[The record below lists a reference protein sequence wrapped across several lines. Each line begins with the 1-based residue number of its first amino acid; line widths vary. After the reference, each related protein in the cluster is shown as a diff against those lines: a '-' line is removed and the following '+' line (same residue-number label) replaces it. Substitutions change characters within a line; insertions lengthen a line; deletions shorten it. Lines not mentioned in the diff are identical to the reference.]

1 MHGIKRQEVLRE
13 AAASFNFKGYHATSL
28 TEIATSLGVTKA
40 ALYHYFPNKNSLL
53 AACFEQAMDVAFAS
67 LERGRKQGKNGR
79 DRLVLTISGYVSQ
92 LIDELNCCVVLME
105 EHALE
110 PGDRA
115 KLVRQRDKFERAL
128 RALVKEGIEDGSV
141 VPCDPKLAIFVILGA
156 MNWVPKWFKPSGAW
170 KPGQLTLALS
180 QIFERA
186 LSSTPAAALPR
197 DVGDLPVIGAGGA
210 GESITRQ
217 RVLTFAVAPGRC
229 QSKKAKAEEN
239 MKIETRRTAPAFLF
253 IALTPGRHCHDRQSG
268 CWRARGRLSL
278 CDGRHRDRDR
288 AQHHRH
294 REFRARRDGDADD
307 LLCLLADGRRRACP
321 GGRRC
326 RSRSC
331 SGWCRAS

>member
-1 MHGIKRQEVLRE
+1 MFPTKEDVHGIKRQEVLRE

-28 TEIATSLGVTKA
+28 NEIAASLGVTKA

-67 LERGRKQGKNGR
+67 LERGRKHGKNGR

-105 EHALE
+105 EQALE

-170 KPGQLTLALS
+170 KPEQLTVALG

-186 LSSTPAAALPR
+186 LSSAPAAAMTH
-197 DVGDLPVIGAGGA
+197 DVGELPIDASVEKTKPAMSGK
-210 GESITRQ
+210 
-217 RVLTFAVAPGRC
+217 RVLTFAAATGAAPR
-229 QSKKAKAEEN
+229 KKVKV
-239 MKIETRRTAPAFLF
+239 
-253 IALTPGRHCHDRQSG
+253 
-268 CWRARGRLSL
+268 
-278 CDGRHRDRDR
+278 
-288 AQHHRH
+288 
-294 REFRARRDGDADD
+294 
-307 LLCLLADGRRRACP
+307 
-321 GGRRC
+321 GGK
-326 RSRSC
+326 S
-331 SGWCRAS
+331 

>member
-1 MHGIKRQEVLRE
+1 LFPTKEDVHGIKRQEVLRE

-28 TEIATSLGVTKA
+28 NEIAASLGVTKA

-67 LERGRKQGKNGR
+67 LERGRKEGKNGR

-105 EHALE
+105 EQALE

-128 RALVKEGIEDGSV
+128 RGLVKEGIEDGSV

-170 KPGQLTLALS
+170 KPEQLTVALS

-186 LSSTPAAALPR
+186 LSSAPAAALAR
-197 DVGDLPVIGAGGA
+197 DVGELPIDAAVEKARPIPSGK
-210 GESITRQ
+210 
-217 RVLTFAVAPGRC
+217 RVLTFAVATGVAPG
-229 QSKKAKAEEN
+229 KKVK
-239 MKIETRRTAPAFLF
+239 F
-253 IALTPGRHCHDRQSG
+253 
-268 CWRARGRLSL
+268 
-278 CDGRHRDRDR
+278 
-288 AQHHRH
+288 
-294 REFRARRDGDADD
+294 
-307 LLCLLADGRRRACP
+307 
-321 GGRRC
+321 GGK
-326 RSRSC
+326 S
-331 SGWCRAS
+331 

>member
-1 MHGIKRQEVLRE
+1 MFPTKADVHGIKRQEVLRE
-13 AAASFNFKGYHATSL
+13 AAASFNFKGYHGTSL

-105 EHALE
+105 EQALE

-115 KLVRQRDKFERAL
+115 KLVRQRDRFERAL

-156 MNWVPKWFKPSGAW
+156 MNWVPKWFKPGGAW
-170 KPGQLTLALS
+170 TPEQLTHALG

-186 LSSTPAAALPR
+186 LSSAPAVALTR
-197 DVGDLPVIGAGGA
+197 DVGDLPVTGLREPVRPLPPGK
-210 GESITRQ
+210 
-217 RVLTFAVAPGRC
+217 RVLTFAAPSRAV
-229 QSKKAKAEEN
+229 QNKKVKA
-239 MKIETRRTAPAFLF
+239 
-253 IALTPGRHCHDRQSG
+253 
-268 CWRARGRLSL
+268 
-278 CDGRHRDRDR
+278 
-288 AQHHRH
+288 
-294 REFRARRDGDADD
+294 
-307 LLCLLADGRRRACP
+307 
-321 GGRRC
+321 GGK
-326 RSRSC
+326 S
-331 SGWCRAS
+331 

>member
-1 MHGIKRQEVLRE
+1 MFPTKAHVHGIKRQEVLRE

-53 AACFEQAMDVAFAS
+53 AACFEHAMDVAFAS
-67 LERGRKQGKNGR
+67 LERGRKEGKNGR

-110 PGDRA
+110 PGDRT
-115 KLVRQRDKFERAL
+115 KLVRQRDRFERSL

-170 KPGQLTLALS
+170 TPEQLTIALS

-186 LSSTPAAALPR
+186 VSSSPAAALPR
-197 DVGDLPVIGAGGA
+197 DVGDLPIRAPREPARQLLLAKRTTIPRAPSRAAPKQKRRAGG
-210 GESITRQ
+210 
-217 RVLTFAVAPGRC
+217 
-229 QSKKAKAEEN
+229 KA
-239 MKIETRRTAPAFLF
+239 
-253 IALTPGRHCHDRQSG
+253 
-268 CWRARGRLSL
+268 
-278 CDGRHRDRDR
+278 
-288 AQHHRH
+288 
-294 REFRARRDGDADD
+294 
-307 LLCLLADGRRRACP
+307 
-321 GGRRC
+321 
-326 RSRSC
+326 
-331 SGWCRAS
+331 